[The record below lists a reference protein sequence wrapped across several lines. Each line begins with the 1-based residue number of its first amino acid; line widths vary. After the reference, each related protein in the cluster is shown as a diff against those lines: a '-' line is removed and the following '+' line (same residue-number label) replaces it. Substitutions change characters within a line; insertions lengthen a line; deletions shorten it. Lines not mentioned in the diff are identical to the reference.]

1 MNRYTAIL
9 GPNTKQWWA
18 YDEETGDMIDPPSD
32 VLEQIEDYS
41 DDVDEQEEYFNSILE
56 TEPEWLEDTDHRYTD
71 GEFDI

>member
-1 MNRYTAIL
+1 MNRYKAIL

-18 YDEETGDMIDPPSD
+18 YDEETGELVDPPTE

-56 TEPEWLEDTDHRYTD
+56 SEPEWLQDMDHRYVD
-71 GEFDI
+71 EIDI